1 MYICTTVGGFQSK
14 PDLTK
19 LKWEVKDLTTNEI
32 VDQLKSGHSLSQNFK
47 TSRKTGLFEQT
58 DRTKDN
64 FKSTQFIFMDLDSL
78 SDDWDWGTILNSL
91 KMQPTIAYTTF
102 RHRLTDEKTGVYLGN
117 RYRLLYF
124 FNQEITS
131 ITDYQAYYD
140 ALINQ
145 TGIIDVLGGM
155 DKKIIDSHAR
165 SGVLACHG
173 TNSNNP
179 DFHIINTH
187 KFYNLS
193 DLDLQSGNY
202 INKEE
207 GGESNIEYLPI
218 CSTHVSKEIIN
229 DSMTMDYD
237 LWYHKY
243 RTKYP
248 YIDRIQ
254 SPEWIDNKWQW
265 IGEDYFKLKYI
276 SVTLKDGNRRRTQL
290 HTRTML
296 RRVIEPNVTPDA
308 LYFNIFI
315 DLHKHINND
324 EDVITCKQLVQIVES
339 VFKKTPE
346 TIAHDYADS
355 IADLQE
361 KNPKSG
367 IILKRGT
374 YSSTAEYIKNLS
386 EVRKQQA
393 LAFYDPSVTL
403 KENVEIMAANGVKI
417 SDRTLRNY
425 LGENKHREAMNDE
438 IVVLIDISKSLTW
451 NSNNLKSHGRAVNW
465 NKLKRLYEQKAQKVL
480 N

>member
-1 MYICTTVGGFQSK
+1 MYICTTVDGFQCK
-14 PDLTK
+14 PNLAGISWQIKNLT
-19 LKWEVKDLTTNEI
+19 LNEI
-32 VDQLKSGHSLSQNFK
+32 VDQLKCGHSLSQNFK
-47 TSRKTGLFEQT
+47 TSRKTGLFSQT
-58 DRTKDN
+58 DRTQDN
-64 FKSTQFIFMDLDSL
+64 YKSTQFIFIDLDEYP
-78 SDDWDWGTILNSL
+78 DDWDAMLGSL
-91 KMQPTIAYTTF
+91 KLQPTIAYTTF
-102 RHRLTDEKTGVYLGN
+102 RHRQTIDGKTYGN
-117 RYRLLYF
+117 RYRLIYF
-124 FNQEITS
+124 FKDEITS
-131 ITDYQAYYD
+131 ISDFKCYYK
-140 ALINQ
+140 ALLQQ
-145 TGIIDVLGGM
+145 TGLIEVLDGKDKNIIDPHVY
-155 DKKIIDSHAR
+155 

-173 TNSNNP
+173 TNSNNT

-187 KFYNLS
+187 KWYNLS

-346 TIAHDYADS
+346 TIAHDYADL

-403 KENVEIMAANGVKI
+403 KENVEIMAANGFKI

-425 LGENKHREAMNDE
+425 LGENKHREAKNDE
-438 IVVLIDISKSLTW
+438 IVALIDISKSLTW

>member
-1 MYICTTVGGFQSK
+1 MYICTTVDGFQCK
-14 PDLTK
+14 PNLAGISWQIKNLT
-19 LKWEVKDLTTNEI
+19 LNEI
-32 VDQLKSGHSLSQNFK
+32 VDQLKCGHSLSQNFK
-47 TSRKTGLFEQT
+47 TIRKTGLFEQT
-58 DRTKDN
+58 DRTQDN
-64 FKSTQFIFMDLDSL
+64 FKSTQFVFIDLDEYP
-78 SDDWDWGTILNSL
+78 DDWDAMLGSL
-91 KMQPTIAYTTF
+91 KLQPTIAYTTF
-102 RHRLTDEKTGVYLGN
+102 RHRQTIDGKTYGN
-117 RYRLLYF
+117 RYRLIYF
-124 FNQEITS
+124 FKDEITS
-131 ITDYQAYYD
+131 ISDFKCYYK
-140 ALINQ
+140 ALLQQ
-145 TGIIDVLGGM
+145 TGLIEVLDGKDKNIIDPHVY
-155 DKKIIDSHAR
+155 

-173 TNSNNP
+173 TNSNNT

-187 KFYNLS
+187 KWYNLS

-346 TIAHDYADS
+346 TIANDYADM
-355 IADLQE
+355 IADLQK

-374 YSSTAEYIKNLS
+374 YSSTAEYNKNLS

-393 LAFYDPSVTL
+393 LVLYDPNLTL

-417 SDRTLRNY
+417 SYRTLRNY

-451 NSNNLKSHGRAVNW
+451 NSNNLKSHGKSVNW
-465 NKLKRLYEQKAQKVL
+465 NKLKRLYKQKAQKVL

>member
-1 MYICTTVGGFQSK
+1 MYICTTVGGFQYK
-14 PDLTK
+14 PDLAK
-19 LKWEVKDLTTNEI
+19 IKWEVKDLTTNEI
-32 VDQLKSGHSLSQNFK
+32 VDQLKCGHSLSQNFK
-47 TSRKTGLFEQT
+47 TSRKTRLLEQR

-64 FKSTQFIFMDLDSL
+64 FKSTQFIFIDLDEYP
-78 SDDWDWGTILNSL
+78 DDWDRLLKGL

-102 RHRLTDEKTGVYLGN
+102 SHRQVINGKKYGN
-117 RYRLLYF
+117 RYRLIYIF
-124 FNQEITS
+124 KQEITS

-140 ALINQ
+140 ALLYQ
-145 TGIIDVLGGM
+145 AGIIDVLGVK

-187 KFYNLS
+187 KWYNLS
-193 DLDLQSGNY
+193 DLELQSGNY

-339 VFKKTPE
+339 AFKKTPE
-346 TIAHDYADS
+346 TIANDYADM
-355 IADLQE
+355 IADLQK

-374 YSSTAEYIKNLS
+374 YSSTAEYNKNLS

-403 KENVEIMAANGVKI
+403 KVNVEIMAANGFKI

-425 LGENKHREAMNDE
+425 LGENKHREAKNDE
-438 IVVLIDISKSLTW
+438 IVALIDISKSLTW

>member
-1 MYICTTVGGFQSK
+1 MYICTTVDGFQCK
-14 PDLTK
+14 PNLAGISWQIKNLT
-19 LKWEVKDLTTNEI
+19 LNEI
-32 VDQLKSGHSLSQNFK
+32 VDQLKCGHSLSQNFK
-47 TSRKTGLFEQT
+47 TSRKTGLFSQT
-58 DRTKDN
+58 DRTQDN
-64 FKSTQFIFMDLDSL
+64 FKSTQFIFVDLDEYP
-78 SDDWDWGTILNSL
+78 DDWDVMLGSL
-91 KMQPTIAYTTF
+91 KLQPTIAYTTF
-102 RHRLTDEKTGVYLGN
+102 RHRQTIDGNTYGN
-117 RYRLLYF
+117 RYRLIYF
-124 FNQEITS
+124 FKDEIKS
-131 ITDYQAYYD
+131 ISDFKCYYD
-140 ALINQ
+140 ALLRL
-145 TGIIDVLGGM
+145 TGLLEVLDGKGK
-155 DKKIIDSHAR
+155 DIIDSHVY

-173 TNSNNP
+173 SNCNNS

-187 KFYNLS
+187 KWYNLS

-202 INKEE
+202 NNKEK

-308 LYFNIFI
+308 LYFNILVDF
-315 DLHKHINND
+315 HKFINND

-339 VFKKTPE
+339 AYKKTPE
-346 TIAHDYADS
+346 TIAHDYADLV
-355 IADLQE
+355 ADLQE

-374 YSSTAEYIKNLS
+374 YSSTAEYNKNLS

-393 LAFYDPSVTL
+393 LVLYDPNLTL

-451 NSNNLKSHGRAVNW
+451 NSNNLKSHGKSVNW

>member
-1 MYICTTVGGFQSK
+1 MHICTSVEGYQHK
-14 PDLTK
+14 PDPARITWQTGELT
-19 LKWEVKDLTTNEI
+19 LNEI
-32 VDQLKSGHSLSQNFK
+32 ADQLKCGHSLSQNFK
-47 TSRKTGLFEQT
+47 AIRKTGLFEQT
-58 DRTKDN
+58 DRTQEN
-64 FKSTQFIFMDLDSL
+64 FKSTQFIFVDLDEYP
-78 SDDWDWGTILNSL
+78 DDWDVMLGSL
-91 KMQPTIAYTTF
+91 KLQPTIAYTTF
-102 RHRLTDEKTGVYLGN
+102 RHRQTIDGNTYGN
-117 RYRLLYF
+117 RYRLIYF
-124 FNQEITS
+124 FKDEIKS
-131 ITDYQAYYD
+131 ISDFKCYYK
-140 ALINQ
+140 ALLQQ
-145 TGIIDVLGGM
+145 TGLIEVLDGKDKNIIDPHVY
-155 DKKIIDSHAR
+155 

-173 TNSNNP
+173 TNSNNT
-179 DFHIINTH
+179 DFHFINTH
-187 KFYNLS
+187 KWYNLS

-346 TIAHDYADS
+346 TIAHDYADL